1 MCDFGVTA
9 AVISAASIAASS
21 YVAYQSQQQAAGAA
35 EKQANK
41 LSRLEVNRSG
51 LEAMQ
56 LQQMRSEQQQ
66 AQLLNMQ
73 YMMDDATRSLSNTNE
88 QFNRQVASMNTEY
101 TKVHKAAAGEAS
113 TALVRASEGGVGG
126 ISVSALLADYALQEY
141 NARVVLDT
149 DKGNLLQDYE
159 RQATGV
165 KTQLDRAQQA
175 FTMQTNFDSGQL
187 QRQLASSGL
196 ESSYRLAQINDP
208 SKMAQRPNQFA
219 SFLAASAGVAGAAN
233 EVDYKSLGS
242 AIKQGQTPR
251 APRATLA

>member
-1 MCDFGVTA
+1 
-9 AVISAASIAASS
+9 
-21 YVAYQSQQQAAGAA
+21 
-35 EKQANK
+35 
-41 LSRLEVNRSG
+41 
-51 LEAMQ
+51 
-56 LQQMRSEQQQ
+56 
-66 AQLLNMQ
+66 
-73 YMMDDATRSLSNTNE
+73 
-88 QFNRQVASMNTEY
+88 MNTEY

-159 RQATGV
+159 RQAAGV

-175 FTMQTNFDSGQL
+175 FAMQTNFDSGQL
-187 QRQLASSGL
+187 QRQLASGGL

-233 EVDYKSLGS
+233 EVDYKGLSS
-242 AIKQGQTPR
+242 AIKQRQTPR